1 MSELDTL
8 QTQLLE
14 QVESAATLADLD
26 AVRVSV
32 LGKKGVIT
40 EKMKSLGAMNPD
52 ERKAAGQQFNAII
65 IALADAI
72 ESKTA
77 KLEEDEINA
86 RLAEIRAMME
96 SPDYDHAQSENLL
109 AEGRSLNEERAQI
122 EAEREETRQ
131 MLAELRKMQ
140 AQMQHSD
147 Q

>member
-52 ERKAAGQQFNAII
+52 ERKAAGQQFNAIKN
-65 IALADAI
+65 ALADAI
-72 ESKTA
+72 ESKKA

-86 RLAEIRAMME
+86 RLAREAVDITLPVRPE
-96 SPDYDHAQSENLL
+96 TQGRIHPLYQTYDEVVAIF
-109 AEGRSLNEERAQI
+109 G
-122 EAEREETRQ
+122 Q
-131 MLAELRKMQ
+131 MGFDVA
-140 AQMQHSD
+140 
-147 Q
+147 